1 MSIISVK
8 NLYKNYEDLQVLK
21 GINLDVNEGEVV
33 SIIGTSGSG
42 KSTLLRSMNLLEIP
56 QNGVITFKDQEIFN
70 IETNHLEIT
79 DLINDINLIKENNL
93 ESKKD
98 IKALEHKL
106 KAKMKEQERITNK
119 KITLLEKNVNEYRKH
134 VGMVFQHFNIFN
146 NLNILDNITLG
157 PVTLG
162 LMSKEEAEKNAMELL
177 DRVGLKDKA
186 YSKASDLS
194 GGQKQRIAIVRS
206 LAMQPDVILFDEP
219 TSALDPEMVK
229 EVLNVIKGLAKTGM
243 TMVIVTH
250 EMAFAKEVSDKVVF
264 MDEGIIKEMGTPEE
278 IFDHPKN
285 ERLVK
290 FLEAVL

>member
-8 NLYKNYEDLQVLK
+8 NLYKNFEDLQVLK
-21 GINLDVNEGEVV
+21 GINLEVNEGEVV

-56 QNGVITFKDQEIFN
+56 QNGTITFKDKEIFN

-79 DLINDINLIKENNL
+79 DLINDINLLMEHKL
-93 ESKKD
+93 DSKKE
-98 IKALEHKL
+98 IKQLERKL

-119 KITLLEKNVNEYRKH
+119 KIAELDKNVNDYRKH

-146 NLNILDNITLG
+146 NLNIIDNITLG
-157 PVTLG
+157 PITLG
-162 LMSKEEAEKNAMELL
+162 LATKEEAMKNAMELL
-177 DRVGLKDKA
+177 ERVGLADKA

-229 EVLNVIKGLAKTGM
+229 EVLSVIKCLAKAGM

-278 IFDHPKN
+278 IFDHPQN